1 MRKIFFLILVQS
13 LLLNY
18 GNAQTF
24 QVDTL
29 QYKGNTNKYINFV
42 IMGDG
47 YTISQQSNFITDA
60 TNLSNHLLAQSPW
73 SNYINYFNV
82 FAIRVISSQSG
93 ATHPGTASDCS
104 SASPPVP
111 FSNPTTYLGCSF
123 DSYGI
128 HRLVVPNNTSNIVNV
143 LSTNFPNYDQVFVI
157 ANSPYY
163 GGSGGSYANATSTT
177 DSNSPEICAHE
188 MGHSFANLADEYYAG
203 DVYAAEKPNMTQQT
217 YSALVKWTNWMG
229 YNGIWIYPHCCGGQS
244 ALWYKP
250 DNNCKMQYLGSPY
263 CYVCAEAIIERIHS
277 LVNTIVSYTPTTLNI
292 SSPNQYLNF
301 KLSVLIKPIPNT
313 LNIVWKLDGT
323 SVLNN
328 ADSIQID
335 QNTLAIGTHTLTTTV
350 VDTTTLVRVN
360 NHSTIHFST
369 VKWTINKTATGIQL
383 TSTDNKII
391 YSIFPNPSSNILNIS
406 VESDKQGGK
415 ISIQIVSLDGKI
427 IQQVANEAL
436 VDGKY
441 LNAINVEHLTK
452 GTYFILFK
460 SQDAEQTLSFI
471 KQ

>member
-1 MRKIFFLILVQS
+1 MRKIFFLTLIQY

-29 QYKGNTNKYINFV
+29 QYKGDINGYINLV

-47 YTISQQSNFITDA
+47 YTTSQQGNFITNA
-60 TNLSNHLLAQSPW
+60 TNLSNYLLAQSPW

-104 SASPPVP
+104 FASPPVP
-111 FSNPTTYLGCSF
+111 ISNPTTYLGCSF

-128 HRLVVPNNTSNIVNV
+128 HRLVVPNNISNIVNV
-143 LSTNFPNYDQVFVI
+143 LSTNFPSYDQVFVI

-163 GGSGGSYANATSTT
+163 GGSGGSNATSTT

-188 MGHSFANLADEYYAG
+188 IGHSFAYLADEYYAG
-203 DVYAAEKPNMTQQT
+203 DVYAAENPNMTQQT
-217 YSALVKWTNWMG
+217 NSALVKWTNWIG
-229 YNGIWIYPHCCGGQS
+229 YNGIGIYQHCCGGQS
-244 ALWYKP
+244 ASWYRP
-250 DNNCKMQYLGSPY
+250 HDNCKMRYLGSPY
-263 CYVCAEAIIERIHS
+263 CNVCSETIIEKIHS

-292 SSPNQYLNF
+292 SLPNQYLDFN
-301 KLSVLIKPIPNT
+301 LSILMKPIPNT
-313 LNIVWKLDGT
+313 LNIVWKLDGA

-328 ADSIQID
+328 SDSIQID
-335 QNTLAIGTHTLTTTV
+335 QNTLSIGTHTLTTTV
-350 VDTTTLVRVN
+350 VDTTALIRVN

-369 VKWTINKTATGIQL
+369 VTWTINKTFTGIQL
-383 TSTDNKII
+383 TSSDNKIT

-406 VESDKQGGK
+406 VESDKHGGK

-427 IQQVANEAL
+427 VQQVVNEAL

-441 LNAINVEHLTK
+441 LNAINVEHLTN